1 MKTKIFYYTSSFY
14 YIGSLIIG
22 GGHVILPLM
31 LSEFSDK
38 GYITETAFW
47 NGFSIVSALPGPM
60 FNLAIYVGALIDG
73 LQGAIIGWVFL
84 FAPSFLMIW
93 GLMPYWDEYREND
106 KIAKLL

>member
-1 MKTKIFYYTSSFY
+1 MVILIILLTLRFAFTSKFFYYVSSFY

-31 LSEFSDK
+31 LSEFLEV
-38 GYITETAFW
+38 GYITEVAFW

-73 LQGAIIGWVFL
+73 FIGGYLV
-84 FAPSFLMIW
+84 
-93 GLMPYWDEYREND
+93 GQRC
-106 KIAKLL
+106 LLRQF